1 MRDNPLW
8 AEVFDLFL
16 EEGAES
22 LSVETI
28 ADRLDVRTADVFR
41 LVERMDHEL
50 TEDDGIVRYTDESLL
65 STVMGCYPPDKAYKW
80 SADAPEGSVWH
91 ERGTESLIRAAA
103 AAD

>member
-1 MRDNPLW
+1 MRNDPLW

-50 TEDDGIVRYTDESLL
+50 TEDDGIVRWADGSLL
-65 STVMGCYPPDKAYKW
+65 PLAMSYSPDEAYKW
-80 SADAPEGSVWH
+80 SMDAPEGSVWH